1 MWKGV
6 VSLQK
11 RSISSCKVSQGG
23 DSMRPMK
30 QDTGGET
37 LLLLVAVPLLL
48 ILFLFVVGGM
58 KHEGFETR
66 YDAEIVRAFT
76 R

>member
-1 MWKGV
+1 
-6 VSLQK
+6 
-11 RSISSCKVSQGG
+11 
-23 DSMRPMK
+23 MRPMK

-37 LLLLVAVPLLL
+37 LLLLVAVPLLFVL
-48 ILFLFVVGGM
+48 VLFVVGGM